1 MRRQYAFD
9 LVERYI
15 VFSPSETI
23 WVHARSASIGTRAV
37 IDGCLRRQRRQNR
50 RDRPKQRRRASRAG
64 PEQSRAHVH
73 RTRSRWHNCPRSR
86 PASRSRNR
94 YVQVRQAG
102 NEAVL
107 AIGLDLVDEPR
118 CGRLRGFGRN
128 VKPDFGE
135 VGFGCVGQAEGE
147 RSDSSFLPRA
157 MILSASKSFTRPAAT
172 SANPLSISILSAA
185 SSSI

>member
-1 MRRQYAFD
+1 VKISQKRLA
-9 LVERYI
+9 

-23 WVHARSASIGTRAV
+23 WAHARSASIGTRAV

-50 RDRPKQRRRASRAG
+50 HDGPKQQDTNNH
-64 PEQSRAHVH
+64 ELTFIVHVVDGIIA
-73 RTRSRWHNCPRSR
+73 READP
-86 PASRSRNR
+86 
-94 YVQVRQAG
+94 QAG
-102 NEAVL
+102 RKTGTCRCGKREMKQWL